1 MESDVYTR
9 PDDLDEYQRLAAFTA
24 IYPAEW
30 RIIYPLLGL
39 VNEAGEVAGKIKK
52 ILRDEGY
59 DGTLTAEQED
69 AIAAEMGDVQ
79 WYLAALATDLGFSL
93 SDIANDNLSKLYSR
107 KERGVL
113 GGSGDNR

>member
-1 MESDVYTR
+1 MSSEAFSR
-9 PDDLDEYQRLAAFTA
+9 PDDLDEYQKLAAFTA
-24 IYPAEW
+24 IYPAEY

-39 VNEAGEVAGKIKK
+39 VNEAGEVAGKMKK

-59 DGTLTAEQED
+59 DGSLTAEQED
-69 AIAAEMGDVQ
+69 AIAAEMGDVM

-93 SDIANDNLSKLYSR
+93 SDIANDNISKLYDR
-107 KERGVL
+107 RERGVL

>member
-1 MESDVYTR
+1 MTSEAYSR
-9 PDDLDEYQRLAAFTA
+9 PDDLDEYQKLAAFTA

-39 VNEAGEVAGKIKK
+39 VNEAGEVAGKMKK

-59 DGTLTAEQED
+59 DGRLTVEQED
-69 AIAAEMGDVQ
+69 ALMAEMGDVL

-93 SDIANDNLSKLYSR
+93 SDIASDNITKLYSR